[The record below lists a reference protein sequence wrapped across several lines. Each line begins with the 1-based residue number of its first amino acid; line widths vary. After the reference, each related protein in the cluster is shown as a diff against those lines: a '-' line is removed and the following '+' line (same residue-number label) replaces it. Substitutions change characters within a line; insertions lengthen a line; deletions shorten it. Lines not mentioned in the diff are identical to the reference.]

1 MLLAAA
7 ERQKSDKRMLN
18 KYIEDLNQLGI
29 TNKEQQIEILNS
41 LLRFAIIAQNNY
53 KKINRKNEEG

>member
-1 MLLAAA
+1 MLSAAA